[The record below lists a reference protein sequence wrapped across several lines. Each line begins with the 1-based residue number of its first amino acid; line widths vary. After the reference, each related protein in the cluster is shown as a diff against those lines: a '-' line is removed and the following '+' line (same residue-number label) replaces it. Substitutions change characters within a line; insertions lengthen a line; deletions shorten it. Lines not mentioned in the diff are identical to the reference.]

1 MEGGQAMLNLVDS
14 FGASFI
20 VFILAIGE
28 VTAVCWFYGKINR
41 IPFYGPFIINK

>member
-1 MEGGQAMLNLVDS
+1 MLNLVDS

-28 VTAVCWFYGKINR
+28 VTAVCWFYGKIDRTPNILHPSR
-41 IPFYGPFIINK
+41 INNVSQ